1 MIRRGNL
8 ESGEAGKMDRDGQL
22 SRLAERA
29 KAGRGIWLVGG
40 DGMWEL
46 GSAGPRVAT
55 SWDYSRYWHRYDGE
69 GREEF
74 LARVEKEAT
83 AEARMR
89 KKVIWHWE
97 PDRKV

>member
-1 MIRRGNL
+1 MIRSGNSGDN
-8 ESGEAGKMDRDGQL
+8 SGEAEKMDRRL
-22 SRLAERA
+22 SRLEERA
-29 KAGRGIWLVGG
+29 QPDRGIWLVGG

-74 LARVEKEAT
+74 LARVEQEAT

-97 PDRKV
+97 PDRRV